1 MSLQTQDRTKTLP
14 ASQVKNSFGAI
25 VSKVQSGTY
34 DAVIVEN
41 RGEPAAA
48 IVPVSEVSAMQERKE
63 AERRREALAKL
74 REARAE
80 VQSRLTKKLTDT
92 EAMEIA
98 DQVSYEIVDGLAASG
113 TVRFERDASS

>member
-14 ASQVKNSFGAI
+14 ASQVKNGFAAI

-41 RGEPAAA
+41 RGESAAA
-48 IVPVSEVSAMQERKE
+48 IVPVSEVAAMQERKE
-63 AERRREALAKL
+63 AKRRCEALAQL

-80 VQSRLTKKLTDT
+80 VQSRL
-92 EAMEIA
+92 
-98 DQVSYEIVDGLAASG
+98 QRS
-113 TVRFERDASS
+113 